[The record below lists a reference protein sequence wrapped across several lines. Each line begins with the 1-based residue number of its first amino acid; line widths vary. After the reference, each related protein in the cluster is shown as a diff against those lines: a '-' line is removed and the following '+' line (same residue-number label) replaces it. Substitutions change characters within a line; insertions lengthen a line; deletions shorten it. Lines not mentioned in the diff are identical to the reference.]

1 MSDPVKKKRTTKRT
15 TAPKKQTATKKEVVT
30 PQVKEIVEAPVVEK
44 VVETVA
50 EEPTMTPTIVEM
62 PPAKCTWR
70 KLFNSTVRLK
80 TGRKVK
86 PNEVFDAFPDEIP
99 EAFKDMFELVSGD
112 PTVVER
118 IQVSPSKFAIGVRE
132 DGMYDVCDDEGVA
145 INDEPLDEVD
155 AQRLLIALTT

>member
-1 MSDPVKKKRTTKRT
+1 MAETPKKRRTTK
-15 TAPKKQTATKKEVVT
+15 KKAAVLEEK
-30 PQVKEIVEAPVVEK
+30 PV
-44 VVETVA
+44 VA
-50 EEPTMTPTIVEM
+50 EEQTEVTTSQSEIVTSQVEEEETMVPKIVEM
-62 PPAKCTWR
+62 PPTKCTWR
-70 KLFNSTVRLK
+70 KSVGSSIRL
-80 TGRKVK
+80 TSGRKVK
-86 PNEVFDAFPDEIP
+86 PNEVFDAFPYEIP